1 MADYKIKNHSKD
13 KEHKQARLNQALR
26 DNLFKRKQQ
35 QRARQAGQAI
45 QADTKKDKNG

>member
-1 MADYKIKNHSKD
+1 MADYKTKNHSKD
-13 KEHKQARLNQALR
+13 ANQKQARLNQALR

-35 QRARQAGQAI
+35 QRARQADQAI